1 MYSWQ
6 DQKKNEPMDVKLK
19 IAIIAALA
27 TIVAAALQGPLV
39 NSLYQ
44 DRPVID
50 ISLGKSDESLPE
62 KELLRDGTNYYV
74 EFAVRNRGNS
84 DGKILLTVFGNNTK
98 VSFIENGP
106 YLDFAQLNYVVFPD
120 KESKTSKFYLRPN
133 EDAQRIA
140 LTLRTEKDTNASY
153 FQELNTI
160 IPLELTFE
168 KLGDTYVLTDKR

>member
-1 MYSWQ
+1 
-6 DQKKNEPMDVKLK
+6 MDVKLK
-19 IAIIAALA
+19 IAIIAALGA
-27 TIVAAALQGPLV
+27 VVAGALQGPLV

-50 ISLGKSDESLPE
+50 VSLGKSDGSLPA
-62 KELLRDGTNYYV
+62 KELQHDGTNYYV

-84 DGKILLTVFGNNTK
+84 DGKILLSIFGDNTK

-106 YLDFAQLNYVVFPD
+106 YLDVAQLNYVVFPD

-140 LTLRTEKDTNASY
+140 FTLRTEKDTSASY

-168 KLGDTYVLTDKR
+168 KSGDDYILTDKR